1 MARSTLPGTQ
11 TEVPANVITGGVDTH
26 LDVHVAAALSSI
38 GGLLGTA
45 SFPTTPAGYQ
55 QLLDW
60 LGNFGTIGQIGVEG
74 TSSYGAGLTRALQAA
89 GVTVLEV
96 DRPKRQVRRRVG
108 KSDALDAVAAARAVL
123 AGEALG
129 APKTKGGNVEG
140 IRVLTVV
147 RASSVKARTQALNQI
162 RGLISTAPAELR
174 EKLRSLTIRE
184 TVLTCAAFRPG
195 PDADVQTV
203 TKLGLR
209 VLARRVQAL
218 DDELVDIDQRR
229 TELVS
234 QVAPDLLE
242 AFGVGP
248 ETAAALLVCA
258 GDNPERLQS
267 EAAFARMCGVA
278 PIPAGSGITD
288 GNHRLHR
295 GGDRQANSA
304 LWRIVLVRMATDPT
318 TKAYVARRTK
328 EGKQKKFI
336 MRCLKRYVAR
346 EIYALLPRP
355 ELALTT

>member
-11 TEVPANVITGGVDTH
+11 TEVPADVITGGVDTH

-45 SFPTTPAGYQ
+45 SFATTPAGYQ
-55 QLLDW
+55 QLLEW
-60 LGNFGTIGQIGVEG
+60 LGDFGPIGQVGVEG

-129 APKTKGGNVEG
+129 APKTKAGNVEG

-162 RGLISTAPAELR
+162 RGLVSTAPAELR

-184 TVLTCAAFRPG
+184 TVQLCAAFRPG
-195 PDADVQTV
+195 TDTDVQTV
-203 TKLGLR
+203 TKLALR

-218 DDELVDIDQRR
+218 DDELVEIDQRR
-229 TELVS
+229 TELVD
-234 QVAPDLLE
+234 QVAPYLLK

-258 GDNPERLQS
+258 DDNPERLQS
-267 EAAFARMCGVA
+267 EAAFARMCVA
-278 PIPAGSGITD
+278 PSPAGSCITD
-288 GNHRLHR
+288 CIAEATGKPTAPCGASCWSAWPPTPPPGPTSPDAPRKASKRSSSCAASSSTSPARSTHFYPARHR
-295 GGDRQANSA
+295 
-304 LWRIVLVRMATDPT
+304 P
-318 TKAYVARRTK
+318 
-328 EGKQKKFI
+328 
-336 MRCLKRYVAR
+336 
-346 EIYALLPRP
+346 
-355 ELALTT
+355 